1 MCHTPIDIRATG
13 ALSQQFDDE
22 IPLLLLEQLEPFFS
36 NLTMKYTPQ
45 IRGRHVRLMLSDQV
59 LTRWR

>member
-13 ALSQQFDDE
+13 ALSQQFDVE

-45 IRGRHVRLMLSDQV
+45 IRGRHV
-59 LTRWR
+59 